1 MKNNGE
7 SKASESVEIKPYGR
21 LSCLPIH
28 ANNIFNFPEGLPAF
42 EHIRQFVFVHKP
54 NTSPFLFMNAL
65 EPADL
70 SFVCVDPFLVCPS
83 YAPRIGAADLDYLH
97 VEDIDS
103 LLLLSIVTVTPE
115 PSNITANLQGPLAIN
130 INACLG
136 RQIVC
141 EGNAYP
147 VRFRIWDTL
156 AKIRDEATPVAKRK
170 RQPVA
175 KNV

>member
-1 MKNNGE
+1 MKKNSGKK
-7 SKASESVEIKPYGR
+7 SKESVEIKPYGR

-54 NTSPFLFMNAL
+54 DTSPFLFMNAL
-65 EPADL
+65 EPADI
-70 SFVCVDPFLVCPS
+70 SFVCVDPFLVCPG
-83 YAPRIGAADLDYLH
+83 YAPRITASDLEYLH

-115 PSNITANLQGPLAIN
+115 PSEITANLQGPLAIN
-130 INACLG
+130 INACIG

-141 EGNAYP
+141 DGSAYP

-156 AKIRDEATPVAKRK
+156 SKIRDEAAPAAKSA

-175 KNV
+175 

>member
-1 MKNNGE
+1 MNNNAKDDQTQ
-7 SKASESVEIKPYGR
+7 KAFEIKPYGR

-28 ANNIFNFPEGLPAF
+28 AENIFNFPEGLPAF
-42 EHIRQFVFVHKP
+42 EHIKRFVFVHKP

-70 SFVCVDPFLVCPS
+70 SFVCVDPFLICPS
-83 YAPRIGAADLDYLH
+83 YAPRIGAADLNFLH
-97 VEDIDS
+97 VEDVES
-103 LLLLSIVTVTPE
+103 LLLLSIVTVTPD
-115 PSNITANLQGPLAIN
+115 PANITANLQGPLAIN

-141 EGNAYP
+141 ENNVYP
-147 VRFRIWDTL
+147 VRYRMWDCL
-156 AKIRDEATPVAKRK
+156 NKIRREDTPRAAEKA

-175 KNV
+175 